1 MAMDSKPADSPIA
14 ESVPGAQGDEDLTMD
29 QYLDLE
35 SIYKKD
41 MKFYTEDNWP

>member
-14 ESVPGAQGDEDLTMD
+14 ESVPGQEDQDLTMD

-35 SIYKKD
+35 AIYKKD
-41 MKFYTEDNWP
+41 MRFYTEDDWP